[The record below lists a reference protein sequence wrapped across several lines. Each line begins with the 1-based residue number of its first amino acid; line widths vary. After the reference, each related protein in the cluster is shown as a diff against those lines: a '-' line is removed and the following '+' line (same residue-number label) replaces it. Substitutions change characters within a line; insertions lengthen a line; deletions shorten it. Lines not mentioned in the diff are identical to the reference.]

1 MEINLSV
8 KDKDNRLTHNQWSGG
23 QYLNSTLG
31 FNKGTT
37 ATVFTIEND
46 SLKVSNNGQSQY
58 TSCKIQYNVTLEDHL
73 KTMTL
78 TSKIISHDYDI
89 YLQLYIDNTWKQ
101 LAQLPKSDT
110 FQILELSG
118 IIPENSEVLEFRWS
132 PVGNELDAVFYLKYI
147 SLTIQ

>member
-1 MEINLSV
+1 MSDLYLILVILLRGTWIILKFV

-58 TSCKIQYNVTLEDHL
+58 TSCRIQYNVTSEDHL

-78 TSKIISHDYDI
+78 TSKIISHD
-89 YLQLYIDNTWKQ
+89 
-101 LAQLPKSDT
+101 
-110 FQILELSG
+110 QI
-118 IIPENSEVLEFRWS
+118 N
-132 PVGNELDAVFYLKYI
+132 VF
-147 SLTIQ
+147 TN